1 MAELA
6 SPRSSV
12 LQARLLG
19 PFSLSRGELTAGPWE
34 RPSARRLVQ
43 LLLVSPGRRMTRDA
57 AREALFPHMG
67 PEASRRALN
76 KAISMARAA
85 LAYLGEDGR
94 CLLVA
99 EAGLVRADGTV
110 LEVDCES
117 QVQALEN
124 GLAMAP
130 GTARDEQL
138 SAALANEGVLLEDE
152 PYSDWALRPRGAL
165 DKLRQEARLA
175 LARDRT
181 KGYGRPAPTEVVRA
195 WEACFALDPSCEEA
209 AVALMRSYG
218 AQNRHTLAETT
229 YKTCQAALGE
239 LGLRPSRQVEEA
251 RWADDHEREHGGPP
265 SSYQGQERR
274 LVSVL
279 SAEVSGPVGAAP
291 AASHEER
298 AELVGDLLAEVV
310 AQIEAMGGTVS
321 SVSGQGL
328 VALFGAPEGHEDDP
342 ERALRAALRSMRAS
356 GGQRGDLC
364 LRFGVETGPA
374 LVGRVGGGASGYYGA
389 VGDVVS
395 VAGAVSSAAR
405 PGGVLVGPAT
415 RAATERIFD
424 WGAPQPLV
432 ISPEA
437 GPLSVSYVERP
448 KARPAG
454 EAGRRR
460 LAGRASLVG
469 REPELAVL
477 RDALRDTTAGR
488 GREDVLAGEPGR
500 GQTRLV
506 DECRKLFMAWVG
518 AATGRLP
525 LWVEGR
531 AASYSSG
538 TPYGLFQR
546 LLTAWAGAVPE
557 EGEEVARAALE
568 RAVRAAF
575 GGKVNAEQ
583 VSLLGVLLGLPPGKA
598 ALDLS
603 RLGPEALQEATFAA
617 VTALVSK
624 LASHGP
630 TVLVLEDLH
639 WSDATSLR
647 LAERVAALTTT
658 VPLLMVITRRPEP
671 DPGVSALESAL
682 ASKPGLVVRTVELGP
697 LSRVHERELAR
708 SLLGSAA
715 KGPLVDAVR
724 QGAEG
729 NPFFLEER
737 LASLLETRSLVRDD
751 QGGWTLDPS
760 APAELP
766 GAIERLVR
774 SRVDRLGSGAHEAI
788 VAASVLGPELNLN
801 ALAAM
806 TQLDGALGEAI
817 SQLCSSGLLVDLGSH
832 PEQAYRFRHALI
844 QEATYKGLLRRERRR
859 LHSRAASALAEMAA
873 GRQPELMGV
882 LGHHFAMAGE
892 VEKAAHYL
900 EMAAD
905 EAAKVFANDEALAFY
920 RRALEVL
927 KAGGDEP
934 ARRLAGI
941 SAKFAELCWLIGR
954 YAEGQAVL
962 EEATELGEAAGTVP
976 LAQCF
981 RWLGAIANEEHR
993 HGEALAACARG
1004 EAALESRPA
1013 PEDDDWVAAWLEIQ
1027 ITRCWV
1033 HDERSEVEA
1042 FGQVLTRAQP
1052 LAETRAGPE
1061 QKSKFLQLVNMHDL
1075 LAHPRLPDETILGR
1089 SRAAWSIALEAGL
1102 GHKMKRP
1109 SFLGVDLAQS
1119 PHLAEAREELEA
1131 SIAMSEKAGDR
1142 STVLRGWSH
1151 LAWCALRQHDVALA
1165 AEMARRA
1172 GDLARDLPH
1181 VACAE
1186 LVPTVLVWVAWKE
1199 GRFDDAERQAEL
1211 ARCQPLVDR
1220 FHSTGQILA
1229 GRVFPV
1235 VAIRLVASRVEEAV
1249 DAAGELLFAVPPPPD
1264 EVVGAISAAVEAWDA
1279 GDQAGAA
1286 EKLAAAFRLA
1296 EDLQLV

>member
-1 MAELA
+1 
-6 SPRSSV
+6 
-12 LQARLLG
+12 
-19 PFSLSRGELTAGPWE
+19 
-34 RPSARRLVQ
+34 
-43 LLLVSPGRRMTRDA
+43 
-57 AREALFPHMG
+57 MG

-85 LAYLGEDGR
+85 LSELGEDGR
-94 CLLVA
+94 RLLVG
-99 EAGLVRADGTV
+99 EAGLVRADGKV
-110 LEVDCES
+110 LEVDFES
-117 QVQALEN
+117 HLQALEN

-138 SAALANEGVLLEDE
+138 TAALADEGVLLEDE
-152 PYSDWALRPRGAL
+152 PYCEWAMRPRQAL

-175 LARDRT
+175 LARDRV
-181 KGYGRPAPTEVVRA
+181 KGYGRPAPNEVVLA
-195 WEACFALDPSCEEA
+195 WEACFAHDPSCEEA
-209 AVALMRSYG
+209 AVALIRSYA
-218 AQNRHTLAETT
+218 AQKRHALAEAT
-229 YKTCQAALGE
+229 YKTCRAALGE

-251 RWADDHEREHGGPP
+251 RWRDDRERVQTGPP
-265 SSYQGQERR
+265 SSHRGQERR

-279 SAEVSGPVGAAP
+279 SAEVSGPGGAAP
-291 AASHEER
+291 VASHEEQV
-298 AELVGDLLAEVV
+298 ELVAELLAEVV

-321 SVSGQGL
+321 SVSGQCL

-342 ERALRAALRSMRAS
+342 ERALRAALRSIRAS
-356 GGQRGDLC
+356 GGRRGDLC

-374 LVGRVGGGASGYYGA
+374 LAGRVGGGASAYYGA
-389 VGDVVS
+389 IGDVVS
-395 VAGAVSSAAR
+395 VAGALSSAAR

-424 WGAPQPLV
+424 WGAPQALV
-432 ISPEA
+432 ISQEA
-437 GPLSVSYVERP
+437 GRLSASYVERP

-460 LAGRASLVG
+460 LAGRAALVG
-469 REPELAVL
+469 RQPELAAL
-477 RDALRDTTAGR
+477 RDALRDATAGR
-488 GREDVLAGEPGR
+488 GSVVVLAGDPGL
-500 GQTRLV
+500 GKTRLV
-506 DECRKLFMAWVG
+506 GECRKLFMAWVG

-538 TPYGLFQR
+538 MPYGLFQR

-557 EGEEVARAALE
+557 EGEEVVRAALE

-575 GGKVNAEQ
+575 GGKVDDEQ
-583 VSLLGVLLGLPPGKA
+583 VGLLCVLLGLPLGKR
-598 ALDLS
+598 ALDVS

-617 VTALVSK
+617 VTSLVSK

-647 LAERVAALTTT
+647 LAERVAALTTAA
-658 VPLLMVITRRPEP
+658 PLLMVLTRRPEP
-671 DPGVSALESAL
+671 DPGVTALESAL

-697 LSRVHERELAR
+697 LSQAHERELAR

-715 KGPLVDAVR
+715 ESHLVDAVR

-774 SRVDRLGSGAHEAI
+774 SRVDRLDGDAHEAI
-788 VAASVLGPELNLN
+788 VAASVLGPEFNLN

-806 TQLDGALGEAI
+806 TQLDSVGEAI

-844 QEATYKGLLRRERRR
+844 QEATYKGLLHWERRG
-859 LHSRAASALAEMAA
+859 LHSRAAWALEVMAA
-873 GRQPELMGV
+873 GGRPELAGM

-892 VEKAAHYL
+892 AEKAAHYL

-905 EAAKVFANDEALAFY
+905 EAAKVFANDEALASY

-927 KAGGDEP
+927 KAAGGLP
-934 ARRLAGI
+934 APRLAGI

-954 YAEGQAVL
+954 YAEGRAVL
-962 EEATELGEAAGTVP
+962 EEATELGQAAGIVR

-981 RWLGAIANEEHR
+981 RWLAAIANEEHR
-993 HGEALAACARG
+993 HDEALAACARG
-1004 EAALESRPA
+1004 EAVLENGPA

-1027 ITRCWV
+1027 VVRCWV
-1033 HDERSEVEA
+1033 HEDRLEVEA
-1042 FGQVLTRAQP
+1042 LGHVLARAQP

-1061 QKSKFLQLVNMHDL
+1061 QKSKFLNLVNIHDL
-1075 LAHPRLPDETILGR
+1075 LAHPRLPDETTLGR
-1089 SRAAWSIALEAGL
+1089 ARAAWSIALDAGL
-1102 GHKMKRP
+1102 GYKMKHLR
-1109 SFLGVDLAQS
+1109 SFLATELARS
-1119 PHLAEAREELEA
+1119 PHLAEARAELEA
-1131 SIAMSEKAGDR
+1131 TIVMGQKAGDR

-1151 LAWCALRQHDVALA
+1151 LAWVALRQHDVALA

-1172 GDLARDLPH
+1172 GELAHEFPT
-1181 VACAE
+1181 VECAQ

-1199 GRFDDAERQAEL
+1199 GRFDDAERQAEG
-1211 ARCQPLVDR
+1211 ARCKPPKDP
-1220 FHSTGQILA
+1220 FHSTGQVLA

-1235 VAIRLVASRVEEAV
+1235 VAICLSAGRVGEAV
-1249 DAAGELLFAVPPPPD
+1249 DAARELLSAPPPTPD
-1264 EVVGAISAAVEAWDA
+1264 EVVGAISAAVESWAA
-1279 GDQAGAA
+1279 RDQEATA

>member
-1 MAELA
+1 
-6 SPRSSV
+6 
-12 LQARLLG
+12 
-19 PFSLSRGELTAGPWE
+19 
-34 RPSARRLVQ
+34 
-43 LLLVSPGRRMTRDA
+43 
-57 AREALFPHMG
+57 
-67 PEASRRALN
+67 
-76 KAISMARAA
+76 
-85 LAYLGEDGR
+85 
-94 CLLVA
+94 
-99 EAGLVRADGTV
+99 
-110 LEVDCES
+110 
-117 QVQALEN
+117 
-124 GLAMAP
+124 
-130 GTARDEQL
+130 
-138 SAALANEGVLLEDE
+138 
-152 PYSDWALRPRGAL
+152 
-165 DKLRQEARLA
+165 
-175 LARDRT
+175 
-181 KGYGRPAPTEVVRA
+181 
-195 WEACFALDPSCEEA
+195 
-209 AVALMRSYG
+209 
-218 AQNRHTLAETT
+218 
-229 YKTCQAALGE
+229 
-239 LGLRPSRQVEEA
+239 
-251 RWADDHEREHGGPP
+251 
-265 SSYQGQERR
+265 
-274 LVSVL
+274 
-279 SAEVSGPVGAAP
+279 
-291 AASHEER
+291 
-298 AELVGDLLAEVV
+298 
-310 AQIEAMGGTVS
+310 
-321 SVSGQGL
+321 
-328 VALFGAPEGHEDDP
+328 
-342 ERALRAALRSMRAS
+342 
-356 GGQRGDLC
+356 
-364 LRFGVETGPA
+364 
-374 LVGRVGGGASGYYGA
+374 
-389 VGDVVS
+389 
-395 VAGAVSSAAR
+395 
-405 PGGVLVGPAT
+405 
-415 RAATERIFD
+415 
-424 WGAPQPLV
+424 
-432 ISPEA
+432 
-437 GPLSVSYVERP
+437 
-448 KARPAG
+448 
-454 EAGRRR
+454 
-460 LAGRASLVG
+460 
-469 REPELAVL
+469 
-477 RDALRDTTAGR
+477 
-488 GREDVLAGEPGR
+488 
-500 GQTRLV
+500 
-506 DECRKLFMAWVG
+506 
-518 AATGRLP
+518 
-525 LWVEGR
+525 
-531 AASYSSG
+531 
-538 TPYGLFQR
+538 
-546 LLTAWAGAVPE
+546 
-557 EGEEVARAALE
+557 
-568 RAVRAAF
+568 
-575 GGKVNAEQ
+575 
-583 VSLLGVLLGLPPGKA
+583 
-598 ALDLS
+598 
-603 RLGPEALQEATFAA
+603 
-617 VTALVSK
+617 
-624 LASHGP
+624 
-630 TVLVLEDLH
+630 
-639 WSDATSLR
+639 
-647 LAERVAALTTT
+647 
-658 VPLLMVITRRPEP
+658 
-671 DPGVSALESAL
+671 
-682 ASKPGLVVRTVELGP
+682 
-697 LSRVHERELAR
+697 
-708 SLLGSAA
+708 
-715 KGPLVDAVR
+715 
-724 QGAEG
+724 
-729 NPFFLEER
+729 
-737 LASLLETRSLVRDD
+737 
-751 QGGWTLDPS
+751 
-760 APAELP
+760 
-766 GAIERLVR
+766 
-774 SRVDRLGSGAHEAI
+774 
-788 VAASVLGPELNLN
+788 
-801 ALAAM
+801 M

-1172 GDLARDLPH
+1172 CGDLARDLPH